1 MALSKKTFPKAAGA
15 GAAAFDALANFET
28 VTYTGNGG
36 TQKITGYIR
45 KGAAFD
51 GSSSNIDLGT
61 NTFNTLTSYSFSC
74 FVNIASSKNYN
85 FLLDAFEYNGSTS
98 RGFGVRINSS
108 NNVQVI
114 NYNNNTATT
123 VTSSGTITNNTW
135 THIAVTNTQSNIVIS
150 IGGSIESPVSTSG
163 FNFHSSTIYKLGA
176 FQYTGNPVEY
186 HLNGKLDQVRLFNT
200 ALNSTQ
206 VGQLADEEYGDAENS
221 VTDFFGDGSGVALYQ
236 LDEDANDT
244 GGNIGSL
251 YTTNREL
258 DLDVDG
264 YTSGTVSDLSGNSY
278 TATLNG
284 NTTYATDSNGG
295 GYFDFDGTGDYLSV
309 DQTIGSSFSGDFT
322 LEFIIEPHET
332 GSFTYVYAKQ
342 NASTNGLLIGN
353 FGGSN
358 SDIEVYRQNTSGTS
372 TINGTFTSTG
382 ITADEWQH
390 IAIVFS
396 GATAKLYRN
405 GSQVSST
412 ITGSAATYPADFT
425 EFYIGGN
432 YSSFDLNGRVGDFRI
447 HTSALSDS
455 QVLQNYNA
463 SKGSYGL
470 GGYNGTPT
478 NVNFLGM
485 AFQPD
490 FVWIKSRDA
499 TPSHKLFDSV
509 RGISKFLSANA
520 IDQEYTFSPYG
531 VTSFDSNGF
540 TIADITNGGYAV
552 NGAPG
557 QTYTG
562 ANADYVA
569 WCWKAG
575 GAAST
580 ISSGDISANVSA
592 NTDIG
597 FSIVK
602 YTGNG
607 NTTYDSVP
615 HGLNSTPEL
624 IINKGIDS
632 LTQGTNNWVVSL
644 PLLGAG
650 KYAFLNTTGE
660 VLTSSN
666 YFGTLPDST
675 YFYVGGAA
683 QVGNENAKNF
693 ISYCFHSVSGASK
706 VGTYVGGGATNVT
719 VTLDF
724 APRFVMIKRT
734 QNTGYD
740 WLMYDNV
747 RQSGT
752 RPYDNSTTLY
762 ANTSLTEDSDTARK
776 IQFTDT
782 GFVANNN
789 WSGTNASGIT
799 YLYIAIA

>member
-1 MALSKKTFPKAAGA
+1 MVGKRLVNTGGAG

-45 KGAAFD
+45 KGAAFN
-51 GSSSNIDLGT
+51 GSSSDIDLPSGVQSST
-61 NTFNTLTSYSFSC
+61 MAVSMFVYFNSTPDTDVLIEFENGYG
-74 FVNIASSKNYN
+74 IN
-85 FLLDAFEYNGSTS
+85 FLSSDSGYVLAQYANSNGSNVKSNSAITTGQWYHIAANFTSSSAELYIDKTQQTGGTVSNYVTSDQNTIGSRRADAF
-98 RGFGVRINSS
+98 IPAK
-108 NNVQVI
+108 I
-114 NYNNNTATT
+114 
-123 VTSSGTITNNTW
+123 
-135 THIAVTNTQSNIVIS
+135 
-150 IGGSIESPVSTSG
+150 
-163 FNFHSSTIYKLGA
+163 
-176 FQYTGNPVEY
+176 
-186 HLNGKLDQVRLFNT
+186 DQVRIFNT
-200 ALNSTQ
+200 TLNQTQ
-206 VGQLADEEYGDAENS
+206 INQLADEDYTKATKS
-221 VTDFFGDGSGVALYQ
+221 TTDIFGDGSGVALYQ
-236 LDEDANDT
+236 LDENANDT

-284 NTTYATDSNGG
+284 NTTYGTDSNGG

-332 GSFTYVYAKQ
+332 GNFTYVYAKQ

-358 SDIEVYRQNTSGTS
+358 SDIEVYRYNTSGS
-372 TINGTFTSTG
+372 AAINGQFTSTG

-390 IAIVFS
+390 IAIVFT
-396 GATAKLYRN
+396 ATTAKLYRN

-412 ITGSAATYPADFT
+412 LTGSAATYPADFT

-432 YSSFDLNGRVGDFRI
+432 FSSYDLNGRVGDFRI
-447 HTSALSDS
+447 HSSALSDS
-455 QVLQNYNA
+455 QVLQNFNA

-470 GGYNGTPT
+470 AYNGTPT

-499 TPSHKLFDSV
+499 TPAHKLFDSV

>member
-509 RGISKFLSANA
+509 RGISKFLSANG

-575 GAAST
+575 GTAVSNT
-580 ISSGDISANVSA
+580 DGDITSTVSA
-592 NTDIG
+592 NQDAG

-602 YTGNG
+602 YTGNSSYG
-607 NTTYDSVP
+607 QTVG
-615 HGLNSTPEL
+615 HGLSSAPEL
-624 IINKGIDS
+624 VIIKNLD
-632 LTQGTNNWVVSL
+632 NARNWRTYAE
-644 PLLGAG
+644 PLGAT
-650 KYAFLNTTGE
+650 KYINLDETAAAGTYGSFNNTAPTTT
-660 VLTSSN
+660 VFSTTSSVADRATN
-666 YFGTLPDST
+666 YSGDR
-675 YFYVGGAA
+675 
-683 QVGNENAKNF
+683 F
-693 ISYCFHSVSGASK
+693 IAYCFHSVDGYQK
-706 VGTYVGGGATNVT
+706 VGY
-719 VTLDF
+719 
-724 APRFVMIKRT
+724 
-734 QNTGYD
+734 Y
-740 WLMYDNV
+740 
-747 RQSGT
+747 
-752 RPYDNSTTLY
+752 
-762 ANTSLTEDSDTARK
+762 TSNASVK
-776 IQFTDT
+776 ITT
-782 GFVANNN
+782 GFEPRWIMQKYTGVANN
-789 WSGTNASGIT
+789 WWIMDTHRYGGETGTHGGKLVKPYLIANDLASESAGPAGGSVEFVEDGFYPTNFFNSNGVI
-799 YLYIAIA
+799 YLAIA